1 MKPLPGFNEILLY
14 LSFDG
19 CLHTRDR
26 TFDDV
31 SGEYIGTDGLKLFA
45 HVPLLEDSLRPFPE
59 VKIVLSTS
67 WVFLFGKTAA
77 MKRLSPNIR
86 KRVVGATFSTEMN
99 RMSYFST
106 PRGIQVL
113 LDVEKRR
120 PKNWLA
126 LDDDTEPWV
135 LGTQSNFVQT
145 NPELG
150 INDPKVIRLI
160 RQRLERIC
168 RK

>member
-1 MKPLPGFNEILLY
+1 MAGFNEIVLY

-19 CLHTRDR
+19 CLHSRDCR
-26 TFDDV
+26 FDNG
-31 SGEYIGTDGLKLFA
+31 SGEYIGTDGYRLFE
-45 HVPLLEDSLRPFPE
+45 HVPLLEEILSPFPE
-59 VKIVLSTS
+59 IKIVLSTS
-67 WVFLFGKTAA
+67 WVFLFGKTTA
-77 MKRLSPNIR
+77 MKWLSQNIR
-86 KRVVGATFSTEMN
+86 KRVIGATFSTQMN
-99 RMSYFST
+99 RMSYYSNS
-106 PRGIQVL
+106 RGIQIL
-113 LDVEKRR
+113 FDVEKRR

-145 NPELG
+145 DPELG
-150 INDPKVIRLI
+150 ISDPRVIRLI

>member
-1 MKPLPGFNEILLY
+1 MRPMAGFNEVVLY

-19 CLHTRDR
+19 CLHSRNCR
-26 TFDDV
+26 FDEE
-31 SGEYIGTDGLKLFA
+31 SGQYTGGDGHRLFE
-45 HVPLLEDSLRPFPE
+45 HVPLLEEILSPFPE
-59 VKIVLSTS
+59 VEIVLSTS
-67 WVFLFGKTAA
+67 WVFLFGRTAS
-77 MKRLSPNIR
+77 MKRLSPSIR
-86 KRVVGATFSTEMN
+86 KRVVGATFNTQMN
-99 RMSYFST
+99 RMSYFFTS
-106 PRGIQVL
+106 RGIQVL
-113 LDVEKRR
+113 LDVEKRK

-135 LGTQSNFVQT
+135 LGTHSNFVQT

-150 INDPKVIRLI
+150 ISDPKVIRLI

>member
-1 MKPLPGFNEILLY
+1 MKPLAGLNEILLY

-19 CLHTRDR
+19 CLHSRDCQ
-26 TFDDV
+26 FDYV
-31 SGEYIGTDGLKLFA
+31 SGVYIGTDGLKQFA
-45 HVPLLEDSLRPFPE
+45 HVALLEEILKPFPE

-67 WVFLFGKTAA
+67 WVFLFGKTVA
-77 MKRLSPNIR
+77 MNCLSPNVR
-86 KRVVGATFSTEMN
+86 KRVVGATFSTQMN
-99 RMSYFST
+99 RRSYFAT

-113 LDVEKRR
+113 LDVEKRK

-135 LGTQSNFVQT
+135 LGIQSNFVQT
-145 NPELG
+145 NPDLG
-150 INDPKVIRLI
+150 ISDPKVIRLI

>member
-1 MKPLPGFNEILLY
+1 MRQMAGFNEVLLV

-19 CLHTRDR
+19 CLHNRNCR
-26 TFDDV
+26 FDEE
-31 SGEYIGTDGLKLFA
+31 SGQYTGADGHRLFE
-45 HVPLLEDSLRPFPE
+45 HVPLLDEILVPYPE
-59 VKIVLSTS
+59 VRIVLSTS
-67 WVFLFGKTAA
+67 WVFLFGRTDA
-77 MKRLSPNIR
+77 MKRLSPGIR
-86 KRVVGATFSTEMN
+86 KRVVGSTFNIQMN
-99 RMSYFST
+99 RMSFFFTS
-106 PRGIQVL
+106 RGIQVL

-120 PKNWLA
+120 PKAWLA

-145 NPELG
+145 NPDLG
-150 INDPKVIRLI
+150 ISDPKVIRLI